1 MKKNILFD
9 LDGTLTD
16 PFEGIT
22 TCIIYALEKLNANT
36 PNAESL
42 GWCIGPPLQDSFC
55 KLLDGDMERA
65 QKAVVFY
72 RERFQKTGMFE
83 NQVYE
88 TIPEALKALKENG
101 HTLFVATSK
110 VRIFAEKIID
120 HFDLAPFFKSV
131 HGAEMDGTRADKTSL
146 IAYIMAQEGLERVDT
161 VMVGDTAYD
170 MVGAKK
176 NGIYGLGVLW
186 GYGSR
191 RDLEDAGA
199 DRCISSSMELNCIR
213 HI

>member
-1 MKKNILFD
+1 MKTNILFD

-22 TCIIYALEKLNANT
+22 TSIIYALEKLNARA
-36 PNAESL
+36 PEAESL
-42 GWCIGPPLQDSFC
+42 GWCIGPPLQDSFY
-55 KLLDGDMERA
+55 KLLDGDMDRA
-65 QKAVVFY
+65 QKAVIFY
-72 RERFQKTGMFE
+72 RERFQKIGMFE

-88 TIPEALKALKENG
+88 TIPKALKDLKENG

-110 VRIFAEKIID
+110 VRLFAEKIID

-146 IAYIMAQEGLERVDT
+146 IAYVMEQENLEPVDT
-161 VMVGDTAYD
+161 IMVGDTSYD
-170 MVGAKK
+170 MIGAKE

-191 RDLEDAGA
+191 QDLEDAGA
-199 DRCISSSMELNCIR
+199 GCCVSSPLELNGIR

>member
-22 TCIIYALEKLNANT
+22 TCIIYALEKLHAKT
-36 PNAESL
+36 PKAESL
-42 GWCIGPPLQDSFC
+42 GWCIGPPLLDSFC
-55 KLLDGDMERA
+55 KLLDGDKQLA
-65 QKAVVFY
+65 QNAVMFY
-72 RERFQKTGMFE
+72 RERFQKIGMFE

-88 TIPEALKALKENG
+88 TIPKALEDLKEHG

-110 VRIFAEKIID
+110 VRRFAEKIID
-120 HFDLAPFFKSV
+120 HFDLAPYFKSV
-131 HGAEMDGTRADKTSL
+131 HGAEMDGTRADKTAL
-146 IAYIMAQEGLERVDT
+146 IAYVMEQEGLEPADT

-170 MVGAKK
+170 MVGAKA

-191 RDLEDAGA
+191 KDLEDAGSDHCLSA
-199 DRCISSSMELNCIR
+199 PLELNCIR

>member
-88 TIPEALKALKENG
+88 TIPEALKELKENG

-146 IAYIMAQEGLERVDT
+146 IAYIMAQEGLECVDT

>member
-22 TCIIYALEKLNANT
+22 TCIIYALEKLKAKT
-36 PNAESL
+36 PEAKSL
-42 GWCIGPPLQDSFC
+42 GWCIGPPLLDSFC
-55 KLLDGDMERA
+55 KLLDGDMDQA
-65 QKAVVFY
+65 QKAVMIY
-72 RERFQKTGMFE
+72 RERFQKIGMFE

-88 TIPEALKALKENG
+88 TIPEALNGLKEDG
-101 HTLFVATSK
+101 YTLFVATSK
-110 VRIFAEKIID
+110 VRLFAEKIID

-131 HGAEMDGTRADKTSL
+131 HGAEMDGTRADKTAL
-146 IAYIMAQEGLERVDT
+146 IAYILEQEGLDPVDT

-170 MVGAKK
+170 MVGAKE

-191 RDLEDAGA
+191 QDLEDSGAG
-199 DRCISSSMELNCIR
+199 RCISSPLELNYIR

>member
-88 TIPEALKALKENG
+88 TIPEALKELKENG

>member
-1 MKKNILFD
+1 M
-9 LDGTLTD
+9 DGTLTD

-22 TCIIYALEKLNANT
+22 TSIIYALEKLNARA
-36 PNAESL
+36 PEAESL
-42 GWCIGPPLQDSFC
+42 GWCIGPPLQDSFY
-55 KLLDGDMERA
+55 KLLDGDMDRA
-65 QKAVVFY
+65 QKAVIFY
-72 RERFQKTGMFE
+72 RERFQKIGMFE

-88 TIPEALKALKENG
+88 TIPKALKDLKENG

-110 VRIFAEKIID
+110 VRLFAEKIID

-146 IAYIMAQEGLERVDT
+146 IAYVMEQENLEPVDT
-161 VMVGDTAYD
+161 IMVGDTSYD
-170 MVGAKK
+170 MIGAKE

-191 RDLEDAGA
+191 QDLEDAGA
-199 DRCISSSMELNCIR
+199 GCCVSSPLELNGIR

>member
-22 TCIIYALEKLNANT
+22 TCIIYALEKLNAKA
-36 PNAESL
+36 PKAESL
-42 GWCIGPPLQDSFC
+42 GWCIGPPLRDSFC
-55 KLLDGDMERA
+55 KLLDGDMDRA
-65 QKAVVFY
+65 QNAVVFY
-72 RERFQKTGMFE
+72 RERFQETGMFE

-88 TIPEALKALKENG
+88 TIPEVLKELKENG

-131 HGAEMDGTRADKTSL
+131 HGAEMDGTRGDKASL
-146 IAYIMAQEGLERVDT
+146 IAYILEQEGLERFDT

-170 MVGAKK
+170 MVGAKE

-199 DRCISSSMELNCIR
+199 GRCLSSPLELNCIR
-213 HI
+213 HL